1 MALSTT
7 TLKIYPFPQGK
18 DNTQRRLHLSGV
30 VSISASPGTYAT
42 GGLPLNW
49 AILSNTLTGATEL
62 LDTTSTAPIMAY
74 FTSVAGSGFLYGWN
88 KATNKIQIFTTGTAT
103 QSAQAELAAGAMPA
117 GVSGDVIE
125 FDASFVRAN

>member
-7 TLKIYPFPQGK
+7 SIKIYPFPQGK

-30 VSISASPGTYAT
+30 VAISASPGTYAT
-42 GGLPLNW
+42 GGL
-49 AILSNTLTGATEL
+49 ALSWVALTNSLTGASEL
-62 LDTTSTAPIMAY
+62 LDTTSTTPIMAY
-74 FTSVAGSGFLYGWN
+74 FTSISGSGFVYGWN
-88 KATNKIQIFTTGTAT
+88 KATNKIQIFTGAAAQSTLTELTA
-103 QSAQAELAAGAMPA
+103 AAMPA